1 MATYTNYY
9 NLEKP
14 SLNEIVDVNVI
25 NDNYDTIDEAI
36 NNAQSLALNIGTAY
50 NPIIA
55 YQVDDYCIY
64 NNNLYK
70 CVQATSSG
78 DTFNPAKWQI
88 CKVTDD
94 LGGTDV
100 VANPSGSATST
111 LTKIEVDG
119 TIYGISGGGG
129 GSTVIVTP
137 TLQSGTKVADIDVDG
152 NTSSLYAPTPTTVV
166 ANPSGT
172 PSTDLEK
179 ITIGST
185 DYNIPVGSTVVANP
199 TGTSGSNL
207 TRIKIDG
214 TDYNIPS
221 GGSGSSTLAGLS
233 DVDLTSPSNGQIL
246 KYDSANQEWIN
257 ANESTGSTV
266 TWNQIQS
273 TGTKIA
279 TVSIDGN
286 STDVYAPTSGGG
298 GGGHTILDN
307 SGTALTQR
315 DDLQFIG
322 AYSVDDST
330 NEITKVNV
338 VREMTRAQFDL
349 LSADEKVGII
359 NVTDEDDTIT
369 SVIDGV
375 FIDTTNVIQSEVTIN
390 SGSIDHSTYTYTATE
405 DCAMLTYLE
414 GSNTNTGVIV
424 SINNVPVIE
433 YQNVAGMYRDIL
445 FLKKGQIVDF
455 SGLRYHAFFTVYG
468 IQQGTDK
475 HTGKIDYSTNEQ
487 DTGIK
492 WIDGSKI
499 YQKTIKIDNF
509 GRATT
514 TNVAHNINNLG
525 YVVNISGSMV
535 SSNPSVYDQVGLFNG
550 NSDGIRIQVNST
562 NILIKAMD
570 DWSDRSGYITIQ
582 YTKSSV

>member
-199 TGTSGSNL
+199 TGTSGSDL

-286 STDVYAPTSGGG
+286 STDVYAPTSGGASSLSG
-298 GGGHTILDN
+298 LSDVDVSTVTDGQILKYDATNQEWINANESSSSSGHTILDN
-307 SGTALTQR
+307 NGTALTQR
-315 DDLQFIG
+315 SDLQFIG
-322 AYSVDDST
+322 TYSEDDST
-330 NEITKVNV
+330 NQKTKVNI
-338 VREMTRAQFDL
+338 VREMTKSQFDNL
-349 LSADEKVGII
+349 TANEKVGII
-359 NVTDEDDTIT
+359 RTTDEPDTP
-369 SVIDGV
+369 SSGGGD
-375 FIDTTNVIQSEVTIN
+375 IN
-390 SGSIDHSTYTYTATE
+390 
-405 DCAMLTYLE
+405 
-414 GSNTNTGVIV
+414 
-424 SINNVPVIE
+424 
-433 YQNVAGMYRDIL
+433 
-445 FLKKGQIVDF
+445 
-455 SGLRYHAFFTVYG
+455 
-468 IQQGTDK
+468 
-475 HTGKIDYSTNEQ
+475 YSTNEQ

-492 WIDGSKI
+492 WIDGKTV
-499 YQKTIKIDNF
+499 YQKTLVEVGGSSHLYNLPTGLTTSTVDTVIEMTVIGMRADTGEIFNANYLNIDDLSWSSYAILLSDKTAVKIESK
-509 GRATT
+509 R
-514 TNVAHNINNLG
+514 
-525 YVVNISGSMV
+525 YNIS
-535 SSNPSVYDQVGLFNG
+535 
-550 NSDGIRIQVNST
+550 
-562 NILIKAMD
+562 NIIVTLK
-570 DWSDRSGYITIQ
+570 
-582 YTKSSV
+582 YTKPSS